1 MAAVIGTVGRLVAD
15 GTAPAREA
23 GMAVAARLVAV
34 GMAVALVVAGM
45 VAVEVAMAAEVMAE
59 VIGIDSAL
67 PTTDF

>member
-1 MAAVIGTVGRLVAD
+1 
-15 GTAPAREA
+15 
-23 GMAVAARLVAV
+23 MAVAARLVA
-34 GMAVALVVAGM
+34 GMEVAGMVAVEVTGM